1 MKDLRIKTSEQVKK
15 LISRCYLENSIGE
28 NSEELEEVGRAVD
41 ALVKFLTK

>member
-1 MKDLRIKTSEQVKK
+1 MKDLRIKTSEQVKR
-15 LISRCYLENSIGE
+15 LTAGCYLENSIGD